1 MAAGSARIDA
11 SAARTTTGTGGTI
24 TVGDTAGRLTI
35 LVNVTASSGTS
46 PNMVVGLD
54 WSLDGTT
61 WFAADPADAFTA
73 VTTTGAVAKSFSVK
87 GKFARTKWTITG
99 TTPSFTFTTDAL
111 STDV

>member
-1 MAAGSARIDA
+1 MPAGSARIDA

-24 TVGDTAGRLTI
+24 TIDAMAGRVTV
-35 LVNVTASSGTS
+35 LVNVTASSGTT

-61 WFAADPADAFTA
+61 WFPADPTDVMTA
-73 VTTTGAVAKSFSVK
+73 ITANGTAAKTFQVK

-111 STDV
+111 TTEV